1 MGAAVRSRGAQARVP
16 PGSAGLLRC
25 RRAGGMEGTGAER
38 CLSVEAFAQVAEEGV
53 SSPQFT
59 GLCSWLVSELRALC
73 PLEEDVN
80 PTQGPEDAEMFQ
92 IEVSG
97 LLAELC
103 CPYPSLTTGDVTARL
118 STPESCLQL
127 LYFLSS
133 ELLAAR
139 LQARKKPPSPEQR
152 DRSGEAVR
160 ELQLIC
166 QALGMPEPDPGYSV
180 HQLLG
185 DIESKILEVLSALP
199 PEHQQ
204 MAPLLKVHLSSEE
217 WATLGEIHETLQTE
231 YRCRER
237 MMITRLDVT
246 VASFHWSERAEERR
260 AAMAEAFKRFRQS
273 LPGQS
278 PVTLAHLLAAR
289 EDFSRIVKTSSGAS
303 RDKTSCAI
311 NKVLLA
317 GDVPDRGGRPN
328 EIEPP
333 MPTWE
338 KRRSGGGSSSQRW
351 GKRGKKKKK

>member
-127 LYFLSS
+127 LWLAFQPTDPPGGPSF
-133 ELLAAR
+133 ELA
-139 LQARKKPPSPEQR
+139 P
-152 DRSGEAVR
+152 
-160 ELQLIC
+160 
-166 QALGMPEPDPGYSV
+166 
-180 HQLLG
+180 
-185 DIESKILEVLSALP
+185 ILEVLSALP

-204 MAPLLKVHLSSEE
+204 MAPLLKVPLSSEE